1 MRLGSGLGLSKPSG
15 TSLTYIKDGL
25 KLYMPYKG
33 ADTTKGT
40 QFVGTGSTS
49 FDGSND
55 YIDCG
60 SDSTLDVGTSDF
72 SVSAWFK
79 VSTKGG
85 TDYHDIVAKG
95 HTLGAGN
102 GWGICL
108 VEYNMTIYFDTN
120 GDVGRQ
126 NAISPSDSWE
136 FDKWYHI
143 VGTRSN
149 SADTLKLYLNGALI
163 QTQASA
169 TNDDLGDTS
178 INFGIGKGVSGR
190 ITNGNIKNVGFWSR
204 VLTPTEIQ
212 NVMYKTYAEVSGRL
226 ASGLVSWW
234 GLDVDYTDSHGD
246 NDGTN
251 SGSTLDTDLYGG
263 DTPVIPRAID
273 NAPTVQA
280 DAIGSGSALFDGT
293 DDYINA
299 GELSDAL
306 KNKAD
311 MSISVWIYPTHS
323 ASGGDTYH
331 TIASQWDGSGSDC
344 WGLWLRAPN
353 NATTSFIRYDNTMSN
368 VVEDGTAIVEV
379 NKWSH
384 IAVSKDGTT
393 TKLYHNGVEVHSGT
407 SDAATGNQTEE
418 LLIAAQNK
426 SSPTAIFKG
435 NISQLGLWDA
445 VLTQAQI
452 QSVMEKTYEELD
464 ASEKED
470 LVSYW
475 ALDVDGSDSHGDN
488 DGTLT

>member
-1 MRLGSGLGLSKPSG
+1 MLGLSSSLVKGG
-15 TSLTYIKDGL
+15 TIGRQYIKDGL

-33 ADTTKGT
+33 ADTNKGV

-49 FDGSND
+49 FDGSGD
-55 YIDCG
+55 YIHSAISNFEASSG
-60 SDSTLDVGTSDF
+60 QGTI
-72 SVSAWFK
+72 SAWIK
-79 VSTKGG
+79 TSTTGGRIFTSSDEAADDKYIGLIVHLNKFYIQTSVGSNLIGGG
-85 TDYHDIVAKG
+85 TTITDGVWHHVVATSNG
-95 HTLGAGN
+95 SAYTLYVDGSSETLAVTAGSN
-102 GWGICL
+102 DGDWFDESPTQRDNI
-108 VEYNMTIYFDTN
+108 TIGVMKRNAGLD
-120 GDVGRQ
+120 GD
-126 NAISPSDSWE
+126 
-136 FDKWYHI
+136 F
-143 VGTRSN
+143 T
-149 SADTLKLYLNGALI
+149 
-163 QTQASA
+163 
-169 TNDDLGDTS
+169 
-178 INFGIGKGVSGR
+178 
-190 ITNGNIKNVGFWSR
+190 GNIKNVALWNR
-204 VLTPTEIQ
+204 ALTATEIQ